1 MIITN
6 NSKVYE
12 KYKDDYKI
20 YYKECSFREILL
32 YIRDRVHEGY
42 TLLTHPLSSSIK
54 PNETPYK
61 SVLISDYKKSL
72 DYKSLMIIEN
82 AILTYDKFKK
92 DKDYTIKL
100 TDRIIDDFKIVDLSI
115 IENAIS

>member
-12 KYKDDYKI
+12 KYKNDYKI
-20 YYKECSFREILL
+20 YYKECSFKDILL
-32 YIRDRVHEGY
+32 YVRDRVHEGY
-42 TLLTHPLSSSIK
+42 GILTHPLSSSIK

-61 SVLISDYKKSL
+61 SVLISDDKKSL

-82 AILTYDKFKK
+82 AIITYDKFKK
-92 DKDYTIKL
+92 DKDYTVEL
-100 TDRIIDDFKIVDLSI
+100 TDRIVEDFKIVDLSI
-115 IENAIS
+115 IQNAIC

>member
-6 NSKVYE
+6 NNKVHE
-12 KYKDDYKI
+12 KYKNDYKI

-32 YIRDRVHEGY
+32 YVRDRVHEGY
-42 TLLTHPLSSSIK
+42 VLLTHPLSSSIK

-82 AILTYDKFKK
+82 AIITYDKFKK
-92 DKDYTIKL
+92 DKDYTVEL
-100 TDRIIDDFKIVDLSI
+100 TDRIIEDFKIVDLSI
-115 IENAIS
+115 IQNALS

>member
-6 NSKVYE
+6 NNKVHE
-12 KYKDDYKI
+12 KYKNDYKI
-20 YYKECSFREILL
+20 YYKEC
-32 YIRDRVHEGY
+32 IRDRVHEGY
-42 TLLTHPLSSSIK
+42 VLLTHPLSSSIK

-82 AILTYDKFKK
+82 AIITYDKFKK
-92 DKDYTIKL
+92 DKDYTIEL
-100 TDRIIDDFKIVDLSI
+100 TDRIIEDFKIVDLSI
-115 IENAIS
+115 IQNALS

>member
-12 KYKDDYKI
+12 KYKNDYNI

-32 YIRDRVHEGY
+32 YVRDRVHEGHEV
-42 TLLTHPLSSSIK
+42 LTHPLSSSIK

-61 SVLISDYKKSL
+61 SILISDCKKSL

-82 AILTYDKFKK
+82 AILAYDKFKK
-92 DKDYTIKL
+92 DKDYTIEL
-100 TDRIIDDFKIVDLSI
+100 TDRIIEDFKFVDLSI
-115 IENAIS
+115 IQNVL